1 MKYSQPATTG
11 GYIDHVGVFFS
22 ELHNFKHKHYFI
34 RCYIGIITVSARVA
48 VCVLFFSKLTYLNLT
63 P

>member
-11 GYIDHVGVFFS
+11 GYIDHVRVFYS
-22 ELHNFKHKHYFI
+22 GLHNLKHKHYFI
-34 RCYIGIITVSARVA
+34 RCYFEIITVSARIA
-48 VCVLFFSKLTYLNLT
+48 VCVFFFSKLTYLNLT